1 VTSFYVYYRVDAGRL
16 PALRQDIERLFGAV
30 ESATGVR
37 GRWMQRRDD
46 SGTFMEVYEDVRDGQ
61 AFEALLER
69 EASGLGLQRQVE
81 RFICA

>member
-1 VTSFYVYYRVDAGRL
+1 MTSFYVYYRVDAGRL
-16 PALRQDIERLFGAV
+16 PALREDIERLFGAI

-37 GRWMQRRDD
+37 GRWMRRRDEP
-46 SGTFMEVYEDVRDGQ
+46 GTFMEVYEDVRDGQ

>member
-1 VTSFYVYYRVDAGRL
+1 MTSFYVYYRVDAGRL